1 MTTTPPEFA
10 AAAKAQLDTAIRFA
24 TVTSESA
31 QRLFEINLKT
41 VRSSFD
47 EASSQVRAIA
57 GAKDPADIQ
66 ALARKVMK
74 PGLDKGQAYAKE
86 IYDSVTSAQAEV
98 AAMVETQVTEFQK
111 QMVVAL
117 DGLMKNA
124 PAGSE
129 AFVSSI
135 KSAAST
141 ANQTYESAMQS
152 WRGMT
157 ASFEPAVPAPS
168 KRKAA

>member
-1 MTTTPPEFA
+1 MTTTPPEFT
-10 AAAKAQLDTAIRFA
+10 AAAKAQLDTAIRLA
-24 TVTSESA
+24 TVTTESA

-41 VRSSFD
+41 ARSSFE

-66 ALARKVMK
+66 AIASKVLK
-74 PGLDKGQAYAKE
+74 PGLDKSQAYAKE
-86 IYDSVTSAQAEV
+86 IYDSVTTAQAEV

-129 AFVSSI
+129 AFVSSV
-135 KSAAST
+135 KSAAAT
-141 ANQTYESAMQS
+141 ASQAYESAVQS
-152 WRGMT
+152 WRGLT
-157 ASFEPAVPAPS
+157 SSFEPAVPAPS

>member
-1 MTTTPPEFA
+1 MTNTPPEFT

-24 TVTSESA
+24 TVTTESA
-31 QRLFEINLKT
+31 QRLFELNLKT
-41 VRSSFD
+41 VRTSFD
-47 EASSQVRAIA
+47 EASAQIRALA
-57 GAKDPADIQ
+57 SAKDPADIQ
-66 ALARKVMK
+66 ALAGKVLK
-74 PGLDKGQAYAKE
+74 PGLDKSQAYAKE
-86 IYDSVTSAQAEV
+86 VYESVAGAQAEV
-98 AAMVETQVTEFQK
+98 AALVEQQVTEFQK

-129 AFVSSI
+129 AFVSSV

-141 ANQTYESAMQS
+141 ANQAYETAMQS
-152 WRGMT
+152 WRGVT
-157 ASFEPAVPAPS
+157 ASFEPAAPAPG